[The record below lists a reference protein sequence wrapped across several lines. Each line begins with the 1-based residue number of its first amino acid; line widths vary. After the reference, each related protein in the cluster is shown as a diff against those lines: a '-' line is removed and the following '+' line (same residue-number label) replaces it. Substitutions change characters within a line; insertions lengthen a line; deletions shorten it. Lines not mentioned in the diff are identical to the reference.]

1 MPWATFFLTQSVVLL
16 AKLVL
21 TLRTSEW
28 DQQEYAQPQQ
38 IYAQPQQEYAQP
50 QQNYAQPQQEYSQPQ
65 NYAQPQQEYSQPQN
79 YAQPRQ
85 EYSQPQPT
93 YDAWNDTPTPANN
106 GTTGYSHSKSS
117 WVLQRRW
124 DGWV

>member
-38 IYAQPQQEYAQP
+38 NYAQPQQEYAQP
-50 QQNYAQPQQEYSQPQ
+50 QQ

-93 YDAWNDTPTPANN
+93 YDAWNDMPTPANN